1 MEREGEEPT
10 WQALQDIP
18 AGSRYL
24 VNGHNARLRREAA
37 TAAAGGRFGVCAGA
51 GLCECEAAVR
61 FRIIVFATPVVI
73 GCVDHENEWSCAVAE
88 ARSIRC
94 FSSSDVNW
102 PSSFR

>member
-1 MEREGEEPT
+1 MVVFEKGR
-10 WQALQDIP
+10 
-18 AGSRYL
+18 
-24 VNGHNARLRREAA
+24 ARNSANSIKFLRRM
-37 TAAAGGRFGVCAGA
+37 VVKCAGA

-94 FSSSDVNW
+94 FASSDVNW